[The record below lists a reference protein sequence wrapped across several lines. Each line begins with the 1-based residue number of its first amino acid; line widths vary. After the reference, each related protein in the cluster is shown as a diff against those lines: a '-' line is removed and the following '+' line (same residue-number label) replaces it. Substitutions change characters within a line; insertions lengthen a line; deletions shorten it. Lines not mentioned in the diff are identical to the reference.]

1 MTVER
6 PTALHLQLELSAD
19 PLVLARIVTL
29 CGTRRY
35 EIVALDY
42 GQGEDRARLELAV
55 DTPPRRSDQVAP
67 HLRRLLGVL
76 EVRSAQPACASARA
90 SLNSGTMAPVA

>member
-6 PTALHLQLELSAD
+6 SAAMHLQLELSAD
-19 PLVLARIVTL
+19 PLALARIVAL

-42 GQGEDRARLELAV
+42 EQAGKGEGARLDLAV
-55 DTPPRRSDQVAP
+55 ATPSRRREQVAP

-76 EVRSAQPACASARA
+76 EVRSAQPQRA
-90 SLNSGTMAPVA
+90 ELAHR